1 MKKIIRLF
9 VTDVDGTLTDGGM
22 YYTNSGDEFK
32 KFNAQDGMGIY
43 LLREKGIKT
52 AIITKENT
60 QIVERRAKKLKV
72 DFLHQ
77 SVDDKLEM
85 IRTLC
90 KQLHISIEECAY
102 IGDDVNDMEALA
114 HAGLAAC
121 PANAVTAVKAMKG
134 IMILESGGGNGAVRE
149 LIEYIIKECSND

>member
-1 MKKIIRLF
+1 MKKVIRLF

-72 DFLHQ
+72 DFLEQ

-85 IRTLC
+85 IRILC
-90 KQLHISIEECAY
+90 IKENISIEECAY

-114 HAGLAAC
+114 YAGLSAC
-121 PANAVTAVKAMKG
+121 PANAVTAVKEMKG
-134 IMILESGGGNGAVRE
+134 IMILNSSGGNGAVRE
-149 LIEYIIKECSND
+149 FIEYILKECSHD